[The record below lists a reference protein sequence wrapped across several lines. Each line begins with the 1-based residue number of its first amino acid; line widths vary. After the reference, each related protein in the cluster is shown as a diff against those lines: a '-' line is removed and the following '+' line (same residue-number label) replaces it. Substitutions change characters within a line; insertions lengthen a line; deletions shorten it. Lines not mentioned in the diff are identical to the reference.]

1 MIVFLTSSPGGSYKV
16 DGERIPCA
24 FNPANGFVE
33 NLRKNWKENPRILI
47 ISSDPEAIGMNEG
60 MKHILE
66 QSFLMTD
73 FSMSSIEICDFRNC
87 DTLVPKICEYDV
99 VILAG
104 GHVPTQNAFFHKI
117 HLKEALS
124 GFGGILIG
132 ISAGTMNCA
141 KTVYAV
147 PELEGEAENPEY
159 QRFISGLGITELM
172 IMPHYQEMKD
182 TVLDGMR
189 VMEEIVY
196 PDSLGREILCL
207 PDGSYVLMDGE
218 SATLFGDAY
227 LVKDGVLKPVS
238 EGNL

>member
-33 NLRKNWKENPRILI
+33 NLKKNWKEDSRILI

-73 FSMSSIEICDFRNC
+73 FSIGSIEICDSRNC
-87 DTLVPKICEYDV
+87 DALVPQICEYDV

-117 HLKEALS
+117 HLKEAIS
-124 GFGGILIG
+124 DFEGILIG

-141 KTVYAV
+141 ETVYAV
-147 PELEGEAENPEY
+147 PELEGEAEDPEY

-218 SATLFGDAY
+218 STTLFGEAY
-227 LVKDGVLKPVS
+227 LVKDGILKTVLQ
-238 EGNL
+238 GNL